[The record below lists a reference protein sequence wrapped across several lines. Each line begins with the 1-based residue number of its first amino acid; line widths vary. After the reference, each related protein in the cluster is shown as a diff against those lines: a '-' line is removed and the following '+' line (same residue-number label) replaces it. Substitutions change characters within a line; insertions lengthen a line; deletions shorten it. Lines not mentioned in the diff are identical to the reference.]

1 MQKLFSVAGLSFL
14 SVLFIFIVLTGCS
27 KQEDESKI
35 AITTMSSEARNDFLK
50 GRDLFEKLRARESL
64 AYFENAFTK
73 DNKFVM
79 AYYYHSLANPTNK
92 GFFKD
97 LDNAVANAGNVSEGE
112 RLFVLALKAGV
123 DGNQKAQEDYLTKL
137 VKLYPDD
144 ERAHQQLGQF
154 YFGQQKFDLAVQ
166 HLKKATE
173 IAPDYSLSYNMLGY
187 SYRNLGNYTEAEK
200 AFKKYIELIPDDP
213 NPYDSY
219 AELLSKEGRYEESI
233 TQYQKALDI
242 NPGFFN
248 SRMGISNN
256 LIYLKKYDEAKD
268 NCDKSYE
275 AAKNNGERRFALFTK
290 TVACVDQG
298 DTEGALAEMQK
309 QFTLAK
315 DINDAGAMTG
325 DLNTMGNILL
335 EAGRY
340 DDAKAKFEEALSVM
354 EGSDLADEVKQNTK
368 RLDIYNRGRI
378 ALMTGKVEDAKKLA
392 EQFSASA
399 NKANNTFQI
408 WLAHSLN
415 GLIAMQEKNYTNA
428 ISEFEKSNQQ
438 NPQTFY
444 YIALA
449 YEKDG
454 NAAEAKKYADKSANF
469 NALINLNQAFV
480 RNKANQMLAS
490 L

>member
-1 MQKLFSVAGLSFL
+1 MNKFFPVAGHTII
-14 SVLFIFIVLTGCS
+14 SVLFTLILLTGCS
-27 KQEDESKI
+27 KQEDEGKI
-35 AITTMSSEARNDFLK
+35 AITTMSSKARNDFLK

-64 AYFENAFTK
+64 VYFENAFKK

-92 GFFKD
+92 GFFED
-97 LDNAVANAGNVSEGE
+97 FDNAVANADNVSEGE
-112 RLFVLALKAGV
+112 RLIILALKAGV
-123 DGNQKAQEDYLTKL
+123 DGNQKAQKDYLTKL
-137 VKLYPDD
+137 VKLYPND

-219 AELLSKEGRYEESI
+219 AEMLSKQGRYEESI
-233 TQYQKALDI
+233 IQYQKALDI

-256 LIYLKKYDEAKD
+256 LVFLNKYDQAKE
-268 NCDKSYE
+268 NCDKSF
-275 AAKNNGERRFALFTK
+275 AIANNDGERRFTLFTK

-298 DTEGALAEMQK
+298 DIEGGLVEMQK
-309 QFTLAK
+309 QYDIAK
-315 DINDAGAMTG
+315 NINDAGAMTG
-325 DLNTMGNILL
+325 DLTTMGNILFASGKYD
-335 EAGRY
+335 EA
-340 DDAKAKFEEALSVM
+340 KTKFEEALSVM
-354 EGSDLADEVKQNTK
+354 EGSNLAKEVKENTK

-378 ALMTGKVEDAKKLA
+378 ALKTGKVEDAKKLA
-392 EQFSASA
+392 EEFSATAS
-399 NKANNTFQI
+399 KANNTFQI

-415 GLIAMQEKNYTNA
+415 GLIAMQEKDYTKA

-444 YIALA
+444 YMALA

-454 NAAEAKKYADKSANF
+454 NVAEAKKYADKSANF

-480 RNKANQMLAS
+480 RNKANQMLDS